1 MLARAF
7 YDDPVWVWA
16 LPDGSRRRRVL
27 PWVFARIVALE
38 ARRVHAVGDG
48 EGKGV
53 ALWVPPG
60 SPPPRSRDLWRAG
73 FPLVA
78 ARLGREGSRRVD
90 AFQVAS
96 RTLLIDLGSASS
108 WFLSGLG
115 VDPGAQRSGIGTQL
129 VEWGI
134 ERAAEAG
141 RPAVLLT
148 SNVANIPFYERL
160 GLHVAAEEELP
171 RGGVLTWAMQT
182 RQSSHAF
189 RSSARRA

>member
-7 YDDPVWVWA
+7 HDDPVWVWA
-16 LPDGSRRRRVL
+16 LPDDSRRRRVL

-38 ARRVHAVGDG
+38 SRRVHAIGDG
-48 EGKGV
+48 AGRGV

-60 SPPPRSRDLWRAG
+60 APSPRSRDLWRAG
-73 FPLVA
+73 FPLMP

-96 RTLLIDLGSASS
+96 RALLTRLGYGSS

-115 VDPGAQRSGIGTQL
+115 VDPAAQRSGIGTAL
-129 VEWGI
+129 VQWGL

-148 SNVANIPFYERL
+148 SNAENIPFYERL
-160 GLHVAAEEELP
+160 GLHVVAEEELP

-182 RQSSHAF
+182 R
-189 RSSARRA
+189 